1 MKIKKDSFFEEDPL
15 WFKDAIIYQTHIK
28 AFNDANGD
36 GMGDFQGLTQK
47 LDYLES
53 LGVTAVWVLPFY
65 PSPLRD
71 DGYDIADYYNI
82 HPNYGVLRDF
92 KEFLKEA
99 HRRGLRVIT
108 ELVINHTS
116 DQHAW
121 FQRARRAKPGSSARN
136 FYVWSDTPH
145 KYLDA
150 RIIFKDF
157 ETANWTWDPVAKAN
171 FWHRF
176 YSHQPDLNFENPEVQ
191 KAVLQVMEYWFNM
204 GVDGM
209 RLDAIPYLF
218 EREGTN
224 CENLPETHQFLKV
237 LRKHVDTHF
246 QGKMLLAEANQW
258 PEDAAEY
265 FGKGDECHMSF
276 HFPLMPRM
284 FMSLQMED
292 RFPIIDILDQTPFIP
307 ESCQW
312 AMFLRNHD
320 ELTLEMVTDEERDF
334 MYRVYARDPS
344 ARINLGIRRRLAPL
358 LENDRRK
365 IELLNVILFTM
376 PGTPIIYY
384 GDEIGMGDN
393 HYLGDRNG
401 VRTPMQ
407 WSTDRNAGFSRAN
420 PQKLYLP
427 AIIDPEYHY
436 ESLNVEN
443 QERNQASLL
452 WWMKRLIAIRK
463 QSKAF
468 GRGEIHFL
476 LPDNP
481 KILAFVRKYE
491 EEKILVVVNLSRHPQ
506 MVDLDISPCA
516 GCIPEEVFG
525 RSRFPIIKDS
535 PYPLTLG
542 GYGYYL
548 FYLHK
553 EAEVSKMVKEE
564 PLPDLGS
571 VQHWEGILL
580 GKSKGKLEREILP
593 QYIRGCRW
601 FGGKARTL
609 QQMKIIEHI
618 PIGRD
623 LSLVQVLFI
632 ECHYTE
638 GLPDTYLVALS
649 CVPKEEVN
657 ETVKGKPPG
666 AIATLKIGDR
676 KVFLCDAVYD
686 EGFRKNLFMSIAKRL
701 RTKGQHGELI
711 GYPGKAFRRLVDI
724 NELPAERSQLLN
736 AEQSNTS
743 VIFDTT
749 LYFKLFR
756 RLEEGLNPDMEAVR
770 FLTEKTSFSN
780 IPPFAGA
787 LEYHRKGAE
796 PIAIGLLQGCVTH
809 QGDAWKYTLDEIT
822 RYIERVLAK
831 GESPLASLDPTLSP
845 LGVAYQ
851 EIPIVFQELIGGVYL
866 EMAAL
871 LGKRTAEMHRAL
883 STETG
888 NPAFDPEPFTM
899 LHQRST
905 YQSMQSQTRRGLQ
918 LLRKNLQNLSVEA
931 KEEAEVILD
940 REKEILE
947 RMKAVLKQNRS
958 GERIRTHGD
967 YHLGQVLYTGG
978 DFIIIDFEGEPA
990 RPLSDRRLKRSPLR
1004 DVAGMLRSFH
1014 YASFTGLR
1022 NHTSLRPDDQ
1032 YTLEPWTELWHRYVG
1047 GVFLQSYLETAGE
1060 ASFLPKDL
1068 QEMDV
1073 LLNAF
1078 LLNKAIYELSYE
1090 LNSRPDWVLTPLKGI
1105 QSILDI
1111 QGNASLFVEIQRVY
1125 PTGLPNP

>member
-1 MKIKKDSFFEEDPL
+1 MKNKKPHFFEDDPL

-36 GMGDFQGLTQK
+36 GMGDFRGMTQK
-47 LDYLES
+47 LDYLEG
-53 LGVTAVWVLPFY
+53 LGVTAIWVLPFY

-71 DGYDIADYYNI
+71 DGYDISDYYNI
-82 HPNYGVLRDF
+82 HPNFGDLRDF

-99 HRRGLRVIT
+99 HCRGLRVIT

-121 FQRARRAKPGSSARN
+121 FERARRAKPGSSTRN
-136 FYVWSDTPH
+136 FYVWSETAQ
-145 KYLDA
+145 KFQDA

-157 ETANWTWDPVAKAN
+157 ETSNWTWDHVAKAN

-176 YSHQPDLNFENPEVQ
+176 YSHQPDLNFENPDVQ
-191 KAVLQVMEYWFNM
+191 KAVFQVMAFWFNM

-224 CENLPETHQFLKV
+224 CENLPETHQFLKA

-246 QGKMLLAEANQW
+246 PGKMLLAEANQW

-292 RFPIIDILDQTPFIP
+292 RFPIIDILEQTPSIH

-344 ARINLGIRRRLAPL
+344 TRINLGIRRRLAPL

-365 IELLNVILFTM
+365 IELLNILLFTM

-407 WSTDRNAGFSRAN
+407 WSSDRNAGFSRAN

-427 AIIDPEYHY
+427 TIIDPEYHY

-452 WWMKRLIAIRK
+452 WWMKRLIAVRK
-463 QSKAF
+463 QSQAF
-468 GRGEIHFL
+468 GRGEMHFL

-481 KILAFVRKYE
+481 KILAFVRKYK
-491 EEKILVVVNLSRHPQ
+491 EEKILVVANLSRHPQ
-506 MVDLDISPCA
+506 MVELDISPCA
-516 GCIPEEVFG
+516 GCVPEEVFG
-525 RSRFPIIKDS
+525 QSRFPIIQDS

-542 GYGYYL
+542 GHGYYL

-553 EAEVSKMVKEE
+553 QAEVSKLKKEKA
-564 PLPDLGS
+564 LPDFRLLPR
-571 VQHWEGILL
+571 WEAIFS
-580 GKSKGKLEREILP
+580 GKLKGKLEKEVLP
-593 QYIRGCRW
+593 QYIRSCRW
-601 FGGKARTL
+601 FGGKGRTI
-609 QQMKIIEHI
+609 QQLKVIEQIPVGKDPLLAKI
-618 PIGRD
+618 
-623 LSLVQVLFI
+623 LFL
-632 ECHYTE
+632 ECQYTE
-638 GLPDTYLVALS
+638 GLPEIYLLAVS
-649 CVPKEEVN
+649 CISEDEVSG
-657 ETVKGKPPG
+657 TVKGKPPG

-676 KVFLCDAVYD
+676 KMFLRDGVYD
-686 EGFRKNLFMSIAKRL
+686 DGFRKNLFMAIARRL
-701 RTKGQHGELI
+701 RLKGQQGELS
-711 GYPGKAFRRLVDI
+711 GLPGKTFRRLVDMTH
-724 NELPAERSQLLN
+724 LPDEGSQLLGV
-736 AEQSNTS
+736 EQSNTS
-743 VIFDTT
+743 VIYGNT

-756 RLEEGLNPDMEAVR
+756 NLEEGINPDMEVVR
-770 FLTEKTSFSN
+770 FLTEKTSFTN
-780 IPPFAGA
+780 TPPFAGS

-796 PIAIGLLQGCVTH
+796 PIAIGLLLGFVTN

-822 RYIERVLAK
+822 RYIDRVLAK
-831 GESPLASLDPTLSP
+831 GEPPPALLDLRLSP

-851 EIPIVFQELIGGVYL
+851 EIPLIFQELIGGVFL
-866 EMAAL
+866 EMASL
-871 LGKRTAEMHRAL
+871 LGKRTAEMHQAL
-883 STETG
+883 STDTG

-899 LHQRST
+899 LHQRSV
-905 YQSMQSQTRRGLQ
+905 YQSMQSQARRGLQ
-918 LLRKNLQNLSVEA
+918 FLRKNLRHLSGEA
-931 KEEAEVILD
+931 KEDAEEILSRETEILD
-940 REKEILE
+940 

-958 GERIRTHGD
+958 GTRIRNHGD

-990 RPLSDRRLKRSPLR
+990 RPLSERRLKRSPLR

-1032 YTLEPWTELWHRYVG
+1032 PTLEPWIDLWPRYVG
-1047 GVFLQSYLETAGE
+1047 GVFLQSYIETAGE
-1060 ASFLPKDL
+1060 PPFLPKNL

-1090 LNSRPDWVLTPLKGI
+1090 LNNRPDWVLTPLKGI
-1105 QSILDI
+1105 KSILDI
-1111 QGNASLFVEIQRVY
+1111 KGNASLFVEIHKAY